1 MFSVRFF
8 HILLIISIFE
18 CVNTDNSNHIYKT
31 NKNRL
36 RSSLSYILLISK
48 FRASALWSSALQ
60 HVRQPQTKDNYSKTQ
75 LKMGFTWQLP
85 YGVELQS
92 NINTL
97 LYTGYAERSLSQTS
111 IRWDS
116 SLRKYFE
123 LSHGTLA
130 VGFKV
135 CDILNQA
142 NYIHTSLDQF
152 SRTEVYANIMPRYA
166 LLSLVYMVNWTSK
179 KIIQHYEVYKMTQWI
194 VLHLAY
200 FTFNLMSN
208 FFEGTSSTNLSEC
221 TQRNEYDVLTKVN
234 TRKHFSK
241 YAYLLK

>member
-1 MFSVRFF
+1 M
-8 HILLIISIFE
+8 
-18 CVNTDNSNHIYKT
+18 
-31 NKNRL
+31 

-179 KIIQHYEVYKMTQWI
+179 K
-194 VLHLAY
+194 
-200 FTFNLMSN
+200 
-208 FFEGTSSTNLSEC
+208 
-221 TQRNEYDVLTKVN
+221 
-234 TRKHFSK
+234 
-241 YAYLLK
+241 